1 MIRLSDGIGMPL
13 GIGCMYACMHAS
25 HGKPI
30 HTQLAKEERMSL
42 SGEVQ
47 PDVQTANDKT
57 L

>member
-1 MIRLSDGIGMPL
+1 MPL